1 MITKRDLLDLQENY
15 DVNLVKFIDS
25 FFEEQIARE
34 NNLERHELLVKI
46 YSEGWG
52 DTIQKWTDKAGSFIG
67 KLGKGVANTVGNVY
81 KSGKEAGDNYGQG
94 FFKNLAQGWNQGNQ
108 SDPEQVATQ
117 AIEMLK
123 NAGLLADPNLQKMMQ
138 NVVDQ
143 AKKQKQMAQAK
154 TGDMSA
160 VDWSKFQ
167 GQNNPI
173 QANRPMGGAS
183 GTGAFGRNPVK
194 ASENFNLN
202 FYGFTQILESS
213 RYAGDPVRMK
223 AKYPGT
229 DMNGKAFKKG
239 DEVTYYPRSKKM
251 ISGPEGEQAYRDFL
265 SAAADEDAYRGMG
278 GPYAS

>member
-1 MITKRDLLDLQENY
+1 MITKKDLLDLQYNY
-15 DVNLVKFIDS
+15 NLNLVKFIDS
-25 FFEEQIARE
+25 FFEDQIAKE

-52 DTIQKWTDKAGSFIG
+52 AAIGNFAGNLANRASQFG
-67 KLGKGVANTVGNVY
+67 KDMVQNYQNAKQA
-81 KSGKEAGDNYGQG
+81 ADNYGTN
-94 FFKNLAQGWNQGNQ
+94 FFGDLSQGWKQSMGQASQG
-108 SDPEQVATQ
+108 DPEQVATQ

-123 NAGLLADPNLQKMMQ
+123 NAGLLTDPNLQKMMQ

-143 AKKQKQMAQAK
+143 AKKQKQMAKAK
-154 TGDMSA
+154 SGDMTA

-202 FYGFTQILESS
+202 FYGFTQILESELYFETKATCS
-213 RYAGDPVRMK
+213 RCGKEGRSSIYDINAGK
-223 AKYPGT
+223 AKCKDCGGF
-229 DMNGKAFKKG
+229 MNKA
-239 DEVTYYPRSKKM
+239 
-251 ISGPEGEQAYRDFL
+251 
-265 SAAADEDAYRGMG
+265 
-278 GPYAS
+278 